1 MKNNHCPVSAAEIKR
16 DIDDTALITAQEIQ
30 EEEQREEVEALAR
43 QKLVELILDDPDVC
57 LDYDYIGHH
66 SGVLRRAI
74 ADAVRWQAPASYE
87 KVGKILVDHVFD
99 DLMPIMIDD
108 AKNDLR

>member
-1 MKNNHCPVSAAEIKR
+1 MKNDPCPVSAAEIQR
-16 DIDDTALITAQEIQ
+16 DIDDTALITAHEIL
-30 EEEQREEVEALAR
+30 EEEQREEVEGLAT

-66 SGVLRRAI
+66 SGILRRAL
-74 ADAVRWQAPASYE
+74 ADAIRCPAPEIYE
-87 KVGKILVDHVFD
+87 YVGRILVDHILD
-99 DLMPIMIDD
+99 DLMPIMIDA